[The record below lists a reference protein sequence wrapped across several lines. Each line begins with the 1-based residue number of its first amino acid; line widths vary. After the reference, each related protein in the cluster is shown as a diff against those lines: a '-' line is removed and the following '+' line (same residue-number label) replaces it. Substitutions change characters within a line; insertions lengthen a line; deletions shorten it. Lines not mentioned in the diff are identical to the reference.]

1 MISEIS
7 RSINLHLRSFSVA
20 IYGKLELHYL
30 CLFRLFSG
38 LSIVQFWFANC
49 ASYFRP
55 SYFTLW
61 PVLILEVFSSWDIK
75 KGQFQFLLTFLVV
88 FFWSV
93 NCTNQVC
100 IPSHTLNM
108 GNILSEG
115 FWYLVF
121 LFLAFLSILSLLFLA
136 VFPDLEMLQF
146 WSVNYICLVCKLYYN
161 FGHFQNFGQYLY
173 ECFWTIFECF

>member
-1 MISEIS
+1 MESLICTICVYSDFFLVCQLYS
-7 RSINLHLRSFSVA
+7 
-20 IYGKLELHYL
+20 
-30 CLFRLFSG
+30 SG
-38 LSIVQFWFANC
+38 LQIMLLISDHL
-49 ASYFRP
+49 
-55 SYFTLW
+55 TLDLW

>member
-1 MISEIS
+1 
-7 RSINLHLRSFSVA
+7 
-20 IYGKLELHYL
+20 
-30 CLFRLFSG
+30 
-38 LSIVQFWFANC
+38 
-49 ASYFRP
+49 
-55 SYFTLW
+55 
-61 PVLILEVFSSWDIK
+61 
-75 KGQFQFLLTFLVV
+75 
-88 FFWSV
+88 
-93 NCTNQVC
+93 
-100 IPSHTLNM
+100 M

-161 FGHFQNFGQYLY
+161 FGQYLY